1 MNRFNF
7 VASAPFG
14 LEACVK
20 REAIKLGFENIKVSN
35 GKVEFTGDFAD
46 MAKANLNFSTA
57 GRIWLKLGEF
67 PAKTFEELFQGAK
80 ALPWGEWIPVDGKF
94 TVTGKSVNSTL
105 YSVSDCQAI
114 VKKAIVEKLKE
125 KYHVDWFDETGPV
138 YMIEISLLKDTATIQ
153 LDTTGSGLHKRGYRE
168 NALDA
173 PIRETMAAAM
183 IDLSFW
189 NRDRIL
195 FDPMC
200 GSGTIPI
207 EAAMK
212 ARHIAPGLGRKFISE
227 GWPQVDP
234 QIWKNARTE
243 AYKAIDYD
251 FMPKI
256 YASDID
262 PAAIELAKENA
273 ALAGVDDCIEFK
285 VMGIEDAE
293 LPGKY
298 GVMIVNPPYAE
309 RLGEVSYVEELY
321 RTLGKKVNS
330 DPTWSAYVLTSMEY
344 FEKLFGRKADAKR
357 KLFNGRIK
365 TDYYQFFGERPPK
378 GYKA

>member
-1 MNRFNF
+1 MDKLHF

-57 GRIWLKLGEF
+57 GRIWIKMGEF

-80 ALPWGEWIPVDGKF
+80 ALPWGDWIPVDGKF
-94 TVTGKSVNSTL
+94 TVTGKSVNSAL

-125 KYHVDWFDETGPV
+125 KYHLDWFDETGPV

-212 ARHIAPGLGRKFISE
+212 ARRIAPGLGRKFISE

-251 FMPKI
+251 FVPKI

-285 VMGIEDAE
+285 VVGLEDAV

-309 RLGEVSYVEELY
+309 RLGEVDYVENLY
-321 RTLGKKVNS
+321 RKLGEKVNS

>member
-1 MNRFNF
+1 M
-7 VASAPFG
+7 G
-14 LEACVK
+14 LK
-20 REAIKLGFENIKVSN
+20 NIKVSN

-57 GRIWLKLGEF
+57 GRVWLKLGEF

-80 ALPWGEWIPVDGKF
+80 ALPWGDWIPVDGKF
-94 TVTGKSVNSTL
+94 TVTGKSVNSAL
-105 YSVSDCQAI
+105 FSVSDCQSI

-138 YMIEISLLKDTATIQ
+138 YMIEISLLKNIATIQ
-153 LDTTGSGLHKRGYRE
+153 IDTSGSGLHKRGYRE

-189 NRDRIL
+189 NRDRIF

-200 GSGTIPI
+200 GSGTIAI

-212 ARHIAPGLGRKFISE
+212 ARRIAPGLGRKFVSE
-227 GWPQVDP
+227 GWVQVDP
-234 QIWKNARTE
+234 QIWKDARSA

-262 PAAIELAKENA
+262 PDAIDLAKENA

-285 VMGIEDAE
+285 VQGIEEAT
-293 LPGKY
+293 LPGQY

-309 RLGEVSYVEELY
+309 RLGEVAYVEGLYKRLGELV
-321 RTLGKKVNS
+321 RS

-344 FEKLFGRKADAKR
+344 FETLFGKKADAKR

-365 TDYYQFFGERPPK
+365 TDYYQFYGLRPPK
-378 GYKA
+378 GYKG